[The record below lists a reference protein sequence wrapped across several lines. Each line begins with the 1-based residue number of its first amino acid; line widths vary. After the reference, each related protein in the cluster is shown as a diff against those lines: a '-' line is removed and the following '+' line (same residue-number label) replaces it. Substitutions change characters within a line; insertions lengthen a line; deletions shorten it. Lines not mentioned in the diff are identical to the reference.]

1 MIKHLK
7 GLNINSIYDFDNAFS
22 INELLCKFW
31 EKIEETIIISN
42 ESIDILNWI
51 KENGLAKE
59 VEKFI
64 QGLVEDGTIERMINV
79 DKIEELRTLITN
91 KITDVRSRLDIIEN
105 NAKHIINVTNE
116 NYEEC
121 IANMKDGY
129 IFNIIEDIT
138 INKTIDFSKL
148 NNIEFRCNS
157 VIRVT
162 DDFSSKSKSIIN
174 FNKCND
180 VIFECKELDL
190 ENKELFDSDG
200 MNFIVLFTDCEDVS
214 VINTKI
220 INGINIKGLSSA
232 VNGVSST
239 KIGKRFTVDNLI
251 VKNCRSAVFTQY
263 KGNTI
268 ENVKAYN
275 TNDAIIA
282 LNGENCNNSYIN
294 NCYCEYNNGFPLI
307 AVENNASVININNC
321 VARNCRGLFELFGL
335 PNNNVDVMVPQKGSI
350 NISNSTHI
358 LDDGGF
364 VYDSSV
370 TLSTISL
377 RRGVE
382 KYVNINIDK
391 VDCYNT
397 TQIPSN
403 YVYIADTSLNNSVL
417 KNFTISNSNVFIN
430 KAKDYIILFNAS
442 VKNLTLRNNKFEG
455 VDTNNG
461 WFLRHT
467 RDSIIIDNLIINDC
481 VIDGF
486 QKSLSADFVYNDFIK
501 SFTMKNTRFY
511 NTNAVCFN
519 YPNGKIYHNDYNI
532 QMFLNDYTLSN
543 RGCSRV
549 VYERSL
555 QPPTVG
561 KWFAGDIAIN
571 KFNHEEYYYNGSE
584 WFKRSFKSQ

>member
-1 MIKHLK
+1 MSKVNNKMQVDIMNLFKQ
-7 GLNINSIYDFDNAFS
+7 NANDLS
-22 INELLCKFW
+22 
-31 EKIEETIIISN
+31 S
-42 ESIDILNWI
+42 I
-51 KENGLAKE
+51 KELYRKLKE
-59 VEKFI
+59 VEEKITQIKYIDNNLANKLKKEYESLKRIILDENI
-64 QGLVEDGTIERMINV
+64 QAKLTDYINV
-79 DKIEELRTLITN
+79 IN
-91 KITDVRSRLDIIEN
+91 SHLDNIVN
-105 NAKHIINVTNE
+105 NTKHIINVTNE

-121 IANMKDGY
+121 VKKMRDGY

-138 INKTIDFSKL
+138 INKTIVFSNLK
-148 NNIEFRCNS
+148 NIEFRCNS

-162 DDFSSKSKSIIN
+162 NDFTSDSKSIIK
-174 FNKCND
+174 FDKCNE

-190 ENKELFDSDG
+190 ENKVLFDSDG

-220 INGINIKGLSSA
+220 LNGINIKGLSSA
-232 VNGVSST
+232 INGVCS
-239 KIGKRFTVDNLI
+239 KKVGKNFRVDNLV

-263 KGNTI
+263 RGNTI

-282 LNGENCNNSYIN
+282 LNGENCNSSYIN
-294 NCYCEYNNGFPLI
+294 NCYCEYNKAFPLI
-307 AVENNASVININNC
+307 AVENNASIVNINNC
-321 VARNCRGLFELFGL
+321 IARNSRGLFELFGL
-335 PNNNVDVMVPQKGSI
+335 ANNNIDVMIPQKGTI

-358 LDDGGF
+358 IDDEGF
-364 VYDSSV
+364 VFDPSV
-370 TLSTISL
+370 TLSTLSL

-382 KYVNINIDK
+382 KYVNININK

-403 YVYIADTSLNNSVL
+403 YLYMADTSLNNSVL

-430 KAKDYIILFNAS
+430 KAKEYIILFNAS
-442 VKNLTLRNNKFEG
+442 VKNLTLINNKFES
-455 VDTNNG
+455 VDKNNG

-467 RDSIIIDNLIINDC
+467 RDSIIIDNIVINDC
-481 VIDGF
+481 IIDGF
-486 QKSLSADFVYNDFIK
+486 QKSLSADFEYNDFIK

-519 YPNGKIYHNDYNI
+519 YPNGRIYHTDYNI
-532 QMFLNDYTLSN
+532 AMFLNDYTLSN

-561 KWFAGDIAIN
+561 KWYAGDIAIN
-571 KFNHEEYYYNGSE
+571 KFNHEEYYYNGSS
-584 WFKRSFKSQ
+584 WIKRSFKSQ

>member
-1 MIKHLK
+1 MSNENNKMQVDIENLIKQNVNDLSSIKELYRKFKEIEEKLTQIKYIDNNLANKLK
-7 GLNINSIYDFDNAFS
+7 KEYESLKRIILDENIQVKLTDDI
-22 INELLCKFW
+22 
-31 EKIEETIIISN
+31 EKINLQLDTIV
-42 ESIDILNWI
+42 D
-51 KENGLAKE
+51 
-59 VEKFI
+59 
-64 QGLVEDGTIERMINV
+64 ER
-79 DKIEELRTLITN
+79 
-91 KITDVRSRLDIIEN
+91 
-105 NAKHIINVTNE
+105 KHIINVTNE

-121 IANMKDGY
+121 VKKMRDGY

-138 INKTIDFSKL
+138 INKTIVFSNLK
-148 NNIEFRCNS
+148 NIEFRCNS

-162 DDFSSKSKSIIN
+162 NDFTSDSKSIIK
-174 FNKCND
+174 FDKCNE

-190 ENKELFDSDG
+190 ENKVLFDSDG

-220 INGINIKGLSSA
+220 LNGINIKGLSSA
-232 VNGVSST
+232 INGVCS
-239 KIGKRFTVDNLI
+239 KKVGKNFRVDNLV

-263 KGNTI
+263 RGNTI

-282 LNGENCNNSYIN
+282 LNGENCNSSYIN
-294 NCYCEYNNGFPLI
+294 NCYCEYNKAFPLI
-307 AVENNASVININNC
+307 AVENNASIVNINNC
-321 VARNCRGLFELFGL
+321 IARNSRGLFELFGL
-335 PNNNVDVMVPQKGSI
+335 ANDNIDVMIPQKGTI

-358 LDDGGF
+358 IDDAGF
-364 VYDSSV
+364 VFDSSV
-370 TLSTISL
+370 TLSTLSL
-377 RRGVE
+377 RRGIE
-382 KYVNINIDK
+382 KYVNININK

-397 TQIPSN
+397 TQTPSN
-403 YVYIADTSLNNSVL
+403 YLYIADTRLNNSVL

-430 KAKDYIILFNAS
+430 KAKEYIILFNAS
-442 VKNLTLRNNKFEG
+442 VKNLTLINNKFES
-455 VDTNNG
+455 VDKNNG

-467 RDSIIIDNLIINDC
+467 RESIIIDNIVINDC
-481 VIDGF
+481 IIDGF
-486 QKSLSADFVYNDFIK
+486 QKSLSADFEYNGFIK

-519 YPNGKIYHNDYNI
+519 YPNGKIYHTDYNI
-532 QMFLNDYTLSN
+532 GMFLNDYTLSN

-571 KFNHEEYYYNGSE
+571 KFNHEEYYYNGSS
-584 WFKRSFKSQ
+584 WIKRSFKSQ